1 MSSSKFFAVR
11 NAIAKRQAPALPT
24 VVPIGAFQVRIEARK
39 GTTVRVRKDA
49 TIVVADARIV
59 ATVFGVKSAD
69 GKDVDIVLDDALV
82 EGAEITIASDMFGG
96 GRTTIDLNEFPFDAR
111 LVASDSGYDAVSFSD
126 PRYEGLALAA

>member
-1 MSSSKFFAVR
+1 MSSPKFFAVR
-11 NAIAKRQAPALPT
+11 NAIAKRQASALPT

-49 TIVVADARIV
+49 TVVVADARIV

-69 GKDVDIVLDDALV
+69 GKDVDIVLNDALV

-96 GRTTIDLNEFPFDAR
+96 SRSTIDVSEFPFEAN
-111 LVASDSGYDAVSFSD
+111 LVASDSGYDAVAFFD
-126 PRYEGLALAA
+126 PRDVALPLAA